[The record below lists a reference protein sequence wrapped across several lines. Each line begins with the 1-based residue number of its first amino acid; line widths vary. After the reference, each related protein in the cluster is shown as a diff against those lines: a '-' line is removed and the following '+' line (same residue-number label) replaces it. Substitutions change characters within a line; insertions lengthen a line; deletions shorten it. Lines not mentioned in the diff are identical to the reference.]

1 MFEIMDITLNNI
13 TKQYTDTDKPVL
25 NDISLEI
32 KKGSTIAIVGPSGS
46 GKSTLLNL
54 LGTLDFPNSG
64 EVSLGEI
71 KTTKASAKELE
82 NLRNR
87 KIGFVFQTHMLLPQL
102 TVLENILLPV
112 VPREKSEQIA
122 ALERAKRLLEEVGLT
137 NKINSFPGKMSV
149 GECQRVAVV
158 RSLIN
163 EPEVLLTDEPTG
175 SLDAESANRLIELLL
190 KLQHQH
196 NFTLITVTH
205 SMELANRMNTIY
217 KLANGKFS
225 VS

>member
-217 KLANGKFS
+217 KLANGKVS